1 MGLELVSIHSE
12 QEQSFLKTILASHD
26 TNQEVIYEF
35 WIGFHD
41 FVHWNYDESGTYV
54 WSDESSVD
62 YTNWARGEPSESGVA
77 GKECVQMWAHD
88 DDDVGQW
95 NDINCD
101 NRMPYICKSKASLEV
116 NEPPPTPK
124 CEKEY
129 GDYDKFTDGCYKLVE
144 ESLTWS
150 QAEERCV
157 NMDNSHLISIL
168 KESENA
174 FTMVHFDGGF
184 QSELVWI
191 GLSNK
196 VYHDTFKWSDGW
208 PMQISKWAM
217 DPPPNLNTDL
227 CVAFNTTDGKW
238 YPLDC
243 EQKYPSLC
251 KHSESVPPTPGP
263 NGDCPAGSFKDLD
276 PSLKYC
282 YYFEYTGILGWDESS
297 RACKSLGHGAELASV
312 HSELEDNAI
321 FSEIQKQ
328 SSNVWIGLFTTT
340 PAEGYNATY
349 HWTDNTPLDLINW
362 QDGEPNGATNFE
374 HCVEKYA
381 NQNGKWNDAAC
392 TVQSGYVCK
401 AAKVQVTPSPTH
413 PSPVT
418 NTTKTTPSS
427 GSSVSNQPT
436 ESSSSNPTSSTGS
449 TSTSSGIDEN
459 NDKSNLLFRLI
470 ETTPNQYPFKFL
482 ASAMSGGTIA
492 IVVIVCLLAAAGGV
506 VFMIF
511 LWRRDTRLRKMLGF
525 QNQQSNQNNQNSF
538 ENVGYDNSSSELSS
552 SQLSQ

>member
-1 MGLELVSIHSE
+1 M
-12 QEQSFLKTILASHD
+12 
-26 TNQEVIYEF
+26 
-35 WIGFHD
+35 
-41 FVHWNYDESGTYV
+41 
-54 WSDESSVD
+54 
-62 YTNWARGEPSESGVA
+62 
-77 GKECVQMWAHD
+77 
-88 DDDVGQW
+88 
-95 NDINCD
+95 
-101 NRMPYICKSKASLEV
+101 
-116 NEPPPTPK
+116 
-124 CEKEY
+124 
-129 GDYDKFTDGCYKLVE
+129 
-144 ESLTWS
+144 
-150 QAEERCV
+150 
-157 NMDNSHLISIL
+157 
-168 KESENA
+168 
-174 FTMVHFDGGF
+174 
-184 QSELVWI
+184 
-191 GLSNK
+191 
-196 VYHDTFKWSDGW
+196 
-208 PMQISKWAM
+208 
-217 DPPPNLNTDL
+217 
-227 CVAFNTTDGKW
+227 
-238 YPLDC
+238 
-243 EQKYPSLC
+243 
-251 KHSESVPPTPGP
+251 PPTPGP